1 MGYIIIIWMIKKI
14 AIQSILALITVGL
27 WFTSLRYPD
36 SVVMDLFF
44 TALSFTLIYLIFKIL
59 LEETL
64 ASRVRNRKT
73 RYSFRK
79 IVSILYLST
88 FLIILFRI
96 WIEDPQALLV
106 TYGLIA
112 AGVAIS
118 LQDFFK
124 SLVGGVLIIMTGLYT
139 VGDRVELEG
148 RYGDVIDIGI
158 LSTTLLEIREWVDG
172 EQPTG
177 RVITI
182 PNKVMISGTIIN
194 YTKDNNFLWDEIK
207 ISIEYGSDWKGAIEI
222 IEKITEKET
231 TSMAEKASEELRGL
245 QEKYY
250 ITDRSVVPSVYVKI
264 NDDRINLSVRYIT
277 DARARRDLH
286 DKLSRKIFEAL
297 RKEENIDIA
306 G

>member
-1 MGYIIIIWMIKKI
+1 MIKKI

>member
-1 MGYIIIIWMIKKI
+1 MIKKI

-231 TSMAEKASEELRGL
+231 ASMAEKASEELRGL

>member
-1 MGYIIIIWMIKKI
+1 MIRKI
-14 AIQSILALITVGL
+14 TIQSILALITVGL
-27 WFTSLRYPD
+27 WFTSLRNPD
-36 SVVMDLFF
+36 KIIIDLFL
-44 TALSFTLIYLIFKIL
+44 TALSFTLIYFLFKIL
-59 LEETL
+59 LERTL
-64 ASRVRNRKT
+64 VSRVQNRKT

-79 IVSILYLST
+79 VVSILYIT
-88 FLIILFRI
+88 VFLIILFRI

-124 SLVGGVLIIMTGLYT
+124 SLVGGILIIMTSLYT
-139 VGDRVELEG
+139 VGDRVELDD
-148 RYGDVIDIGI
+148 RLGDVIDIGI

-207 ISIEYGSDWKGAIEI
+207 IPIEYGSDWKGAIEI

-231 TSMAEKASEELRGL
+231 SPMAERASEELRGL
-245 QEKYY
+245 QKRYY
-250 ITDRSVVPSVYVKI
+250 ITDKSVVPSVYVKI

-277 DARARRDLH
+277 NARTRRELH
-286 DKLSRKIFEAL
+286 DKLSRKFFEAL
-297 RKEENIDIA
+297 RNEENIDLA